1 MSTDNILYEVKD
13 RLAVMT
19 VNRPGKLNALDSRT
33 VKEILQTAGQAAAD
47 DSVGALIITGAGDK
61 AFVAGADISELA
73 RQTLVEGQ
81 ATSDRGQAAFSDL
94 ENMDKPVIAAINGFA
109 LGGGLELALA
119 CHLRVAAANA
129 VMGLPEL
136 GLGIIPGYGG
146 TQRLARLVGRGHAL
160 EMILTARKVK
170 ADEAAR
176 MGLVNRV
183 VPEGEALAGAREMA
197 GKILAQGPL
206 AVAFALR
213 AVRHGLEMSL
223 AAGQAYEAS
232 LFGMVSATDDMR
244 EGMTAFL
251 EKRKPEFTG
260 R

>member
-81 ATSDRGQAAFSDL
+81 ATSDRGQAAFSAL

-232 LFGMVSATDDMR
+232 LFGMVSATEDMK

-251 EKRKPEFTG
+251 EKRKPDFTG

>member
-1 MSTDNILYEVKD
+1 MDTHNVLYEVKD
-13 RLAVMT
+13 RMAVMT
-19 VNRPGKLNALDSRT
+19 VNRPDKLNALNART
-33 VKEILQTAGQAAAD
+33 IEEILEIAGQAAAD
-47 DSVGALIITGAGDK
+47 DAVGALIITGAGDK
-61 AFVAGADISELA
+61 AFVAGADIRELA
-73 RQTLVEGQ
+73 RQTPVEGQ
-81 ATSDRGQAAFSDL
+81 ATSGRGQAAFLAL
-94 ENMDKPVIAAINGFA
+94 EAMDKPVIAAINGFA

-129 VMGLPEL
+129 VMGLPEV

-146 TQRLARLVGRGHAL
+146 TQRLTRLVGRGHAL
-160 EMILTARKVK
+160 EMILTGRKVK

-213 AVRHGLEMSL
+213 AVRHGMEMSL
-223 AAGQAYEAS
+223 AGGLAYEAG
-232 LFGMVSATDDMR
+232 LFGLISGTEDKK

-251 EKRKPEFTG
+251 EKRKPDFRG

>member
-1 MSTDNILYEVKD
+1 MDTHNILYEVKD
-13 RLAVMT
+13 RMAVMT
-19 VNRPGKLNALDSRT
+19 VNRPDKLNALNART
-33 VKEILQTAGQAAAD
+33 IEEILEIAGQAAAD
-47 DSVGALIITGAGDK
+47 DAVGALIITGAGDK
-61 AFVAGADISELA
+61 AFVAGADIRELA
-73 RQTLVEGQ
+73 RQTPVEGQ
-81 ATSDRGQAAFSDL
+81 AASGRGQAAFLAL
-94 ENMDKPVIAAINGFA
+94 EAMDKPVIAAINGFA

-129 VMGLPEL
+129 VMGLPEV

-146 TQRLARLVGRGHAL
+146 TQRLTRLVGRGHAL
-160 EMILTARKVK
+160 EMILTGRKVK

-213 AVRHGLEMSL
+213 AVRHGMEMSL
-223 AAGQAYEAS
+223 AGGLAYEAG
-232 LFGMVSATDDMR
+232 LFGLISGTEDKK

-251 EKRKPEFTG
+251 EKRKPDFRG

>member
-1 MSTDNILYEVKD
+1 
-13 RLAVMT
+13 
-19 VNRPGKLNALDSRT
+19 
-33 VKEILQTAGQAAAD
+33 
-47 DSVGALIITGAGDK
+47 
-61 AFVAGADISELA
+61 
-73 RQTLVEGQ
+73 
-81 ATSDRGQAAFSDL
+81 
-94 ENMDKPVIAAINGFA
+94 
-109 LGGGLELALA
+109 
-119 CHLRVAAANA
+119 
-129 VMGLPEL
+129 MGLPEL

-251 EKRKPEFTG
+251 EKRKPDFTG

>member
-1 MSTDNILYEVKD
+1 MRIDNILYAVEN

-19 VNRPGKLNALDSRT
+19 VNRPGKLNALDSQT
-33 VKEILQTAGQAAAD
+33 VKEIHLLAVRAAAD
-47 DSVGALIITGAGDK
+47 DSVGALIIIGAGDK
-61 AFVAGADISELA
+61 AFVAGADINELA
-73 RQTLVEGQ
+73 RQTPVEGQ
-81 ATSDRGQAAFSDL
+81 ATSHRGQAAFSAL

-129 VMGLPEL
+129 IMGLPEL

-160 EMILTARKVK
+160 EIILTARKVR

-176 MGLVNRV
+176 MGLVNLV
-183 VPEGEALAGAREMA
+183 VPAGEALAGARELA

-206 AVAFALR
+206 AVAAALR

-223 AAGQAYEAS
+223 AAGQAYEAG
-232 LFGMVSATDDMR
+232 LFGLVSATDDMR
-244 EGMTAFL
+244 EGMKAFL
-251 EKRKPEFTG
+251 EKRTPAFSG

>member
-81 ATSDRGQAAFSDL
+81 ATSDRGQAAFSAL

-251 EKRKPEFTG
+251 EKRKPDFTG

>member
-33 VKEILQTAGQAAAD
+33 VKEILQTAGQAATD

-81 ATSDRGQAAFSDL
+81 ATSDRGQAAFSAL

-232 LFGMVSATDDMR
+232 LFGLVSATDDMR

-251 EKRKPEFTG
+251 EKRKPDFTG

>member
-81 ATSDRGQAAFSDL
+81 ATSDRGQAAFSAL

-119 CHLRVAAANA
+119 CHLRLAAANA